1 MKIKIPFHK
10 TIVPQTLKDSLVS
23 SIDTGS
29 FSSVEQLERG
39 VAESTG
45 FSHALATSSSTAAL
59 HLAMCALDL
68 KRGDKVLCAI
78 NSFVDVP
85 EVVRHFDAEPIFVDT
100 LPGTHVIDPRKLS
113 EAAETV
119 KGKKLRAVIVT
130 HPAGYP
136 VPLEAIRDVADTYGL
151 KVVEDATERTRIQ
164 ARERGSDLTV
174 MGLGSKWDN
183 TMDGGVLLTQDSA
196 YAQRAGL
203 VRNHGMVATS
213 PETPTL
219 YDVQEIGCQYRM
231 QEFAGLYAQA
241 LHDEA
246 SKHFARRQAIA
257 AAYFDALSDLGNVAL
272 PPRESDHDYTQF
284 LIAIGTN
291 RDAFARKL
299 KEAGI
304 ETGLYNIPLNFTRY
318 YKEKYGLKVFDF
330 PVALEAYQ
338 TSLSLPIYPQ
348 MTDGDVRYVVETIR
362 SIAQSHR

>member
-1 MKIKIPFHK
+1 MKTKIPFRK
-10 TIVPQTLKDSLVS
+10 ILTPATLKDSVVS
-23 SIDTGS
+23 AIDTGT
-29 FSSVEQLERG
+29 FSVVEMLETRI
-39 VAESTG
+39 AESTG

-100 LPGTHVIDPRKLS
+100 LPGTHVIDPEKLRAAA
-113 EAAETV
+113 EAA
-119 KGKKLRAVIVT
+119 KSKKLRAVIVA

-136 VPLEAIRDVADTYGL
+136 APLEAVRTIADAYGL
-151 KVVEDATERTRIQ
+151 KVVEDATERTRLDGAGQ
-164 ARERGSDLTV
+164 WSDLVV
-174 MGLGSKWDN
+174 MGLGSKMDN
-183 TMDGGVLLTQDSA
+183 TLDGGVLLTQDSA
-196 YAQRAGL
+196 YARRAKL

-219 YDVQEIGCQYRM
+219 YDVHEIGCQYRM

-241 LHDEA
+241 LYDEEPNNL
-246 SKHFARRQAIA
+246 ARRQEIA
-257 AAYFDALSDLGNVAL
+257 TQYFDALSSLGNITL

-284 LIAIGTN
+284 LIGIGTN

-338 TSLSLPIYPQ
+338 TSMSIPIYPQ
-348 MTDGDVRYVVETIR
+348 MTDEEVRYVAETIDA
-362 SIAQSHR
+362 IAQSHR